1 MHDVII
7 DVSVIFNMSMNTLN
21 IYLKIVLNL
30 ITTGVTAMKMKVNSH
45 LHSAVSSQNI
55 AVFFLN

>member
-21 IYLKIVLNL
+21 IYLKTVLNL

-45 LHSAVSSQNI
+45 LYSAVSSQNI